1 MDLPELH
8 GVVPILLTPYD
19 SQGRVDVESLRR
31 LVEFNIAAGVHGL
44 GIALGSEIFK
54 LTDDEREVV
63 VSTIVDQ
70 AKGRVPI
77 MMNTGAATPETAVR
91 RSKHAE
97 GAGVSAVICTSPG
110 GGTPAADMTAYFSA
124 ISAAVDVPIII
135 QDTSDNHVP
144 ASLLHT
150 LASTLPNVRYAK
162 VESSPP
168 ARRIYEAV
176 QACGPAMGI
185 FGGAGGSAFLQEL
198 RRGSIGTMP
207 WPSTPEG
214 FVEVWNLW
222 HAGKLEEARA
232 AFDRLVLPVL
242 RIAAGSLAVGQL
254 VHKELLR
261 RRGIIEFASVREP
274 DEEPDPVT
282 WEEIAELD
290 A

>member
-19 SQGRVDVESLRR
+19 RQGRVDIESLRR

-54 LTDDEREVV
+54 LSDDERDVV
-63 VSTIVDQ
+63 VTTIVDQ
-70 AKGRVPI
+70 ANGRVPV
-77 MMNTGAATPETAVR
+77 MMNTGAATPEAAVQ

-110 GGTPAADMTAYFSA
+110 GGTPAADMTAYFRA
-124 ISAAVDVPIII
+124 ISAAVTVPIVV
-135 QDTSDNHVP
+135 QDTADNHVP
-144 ASLLHT
+144 ASLLHE

-168 ARRIYEAV
+168 ARRVYEAV
-176 QACGPAMGI
+176 QAGGSAMGI

-214 FVEVWNLW
+214 FVEVWNFW
-222 HAGKLEEARA
+222 RAGKIEEARA
-232 AFDRLVLPVL
+232 AFDQKVLPVL
-242 RIAAGSLAVGQL
+242 RVAAGSLAIGQL

-261 RRGIIEFASVREP
+261 RRGVIEFASVREP

-290 A
+290 V

>member
-1 MDLPELH
+1 MELPELH

-19 SQGRVDVESLRR
+19 SRGRVDEESLRR
-31 LVEFNIAAGVHGL
+31 LVEFNIGAGVHGL

-54 LTDDEREVV
+54 LTDDERQVV
-63 VSTIVDQ
+63 VKAIVDQ
-70 AKGRVPI
+70 ANGRVPV
-77 MMNTGAATPETAVR
+77 MMNTGAATADAAVR
-91 RSKHAE
+91 HSKRAE
-97 GAGVSAVICTSPG
+97 SAGVSAAICTSPG
-110 GGTPAADMTAYFSA
+110 GGTSAEDMTAYFGA
-124 ISAAVDVPIII
+124 ISAAVDIPIII
-135 QDTSDNHVP
+135 QDTADNHVP
-144 ASLLHT
+144 AELLHM
-150 LASTLPNVRYAK
+150 LATTLPNVRYAK
-162 VESSPP
+162 VESAPP
-168 ARRIYEAV
+168 ARRVYEAV

-222 HAGKLEEARA
+222 RAGKVVETRA
-232 AFDRLVLPVL
+232 AFDRSVLPVL

-261 RRGIIEFASVREP
+261 RRGVIEFASVREP
-274 DEEPDPVT
+274 DEQPDPVT

-290 A
+290 L